1 MKGKFKKSLL
11 AATVGL
17 TVYCGSALADTG
29 GLRITVTD
37 SVGNP
42 VAGAEVDVHTPE
54 SLTSKTGMTD
64 ENGEIRLM
72 GLDPSAKYEVEVNGT
87 GYQAVKS
94 KNVRVVSGQSFALN
108 YALNAAAE
116 SLEEVLVT
124 GQKVQ
129 MVDSTSTVVGQD
141 ITLDLTESLPTGRD
155 YQSYLQL
162 APGTKPAID
171 GNPSSKSGVNY
182 SDAVDSKGRTSGSS
196 TDNLYYIDNINVTDN
211 VNGTFGA
218 NVNSEII
225 QEQHVLTGGLAAEYE
240 GGSGLV
246 SRVVTKSGSNE
257 FHGSVN
263 YYTQNDSLV
272 ADNKHNDG
280 NKFSTFDS
288 AFTLGGP
295 IIQDK
300 LWFFT
305 SYQVKERED
314 DVFYADTGEFMRT
327 AKQTTDL
334 GFAKLTWQATD
345 NDKLVAT
352 FFNDPSDITGS
363 RQSDVLNNRDQ
374 RQRQGGDNY
383 KLEYSHSWDNMI
395 LTLEAASHEGEI
407 STLAADKST
416 RNDVAYMGGN
426 PAQTDLDRGGV
437 GYDSLQFRNKDTWA
451 ATFEYFLDTNWG
463 SHEIKTGY
471 SYTENER
478 ERDLQYTGD
487 GAQYSS
493 IAMANSGA
501 SLADLTGGDW
511 TGSLELVT
519 DDYARII
526 SAMMDANPDY
536 YLALFDANSNGVID
550 NIDKNEDENIE
561 AYKELEALTFSSSAG
576 NPGDSINVYRINM
589 ASTEPFTVKTKGS
602 AFFIQDSW
610 NYDQWT
616 VNAGVRAEQWKH
628 FASDGSNIF
637 TFDWEL
643 APRLGVTYNINGDGS
658 SKVWGFYGRYYDPI
672 RTDMTSFAGT
682 VTGYVLDEQVY
693 VGDHWLTYRTRGP
706 GDALIAPSTKTPYT
720 DEFMLGYSMS
730 LSDDMSAEVTYT
742 NRVTKDVLEDYD
754 LGLYTDP
761 DSAGK
766 YALPLSYFG
775 LSEMPNSNYTLATLK
790 GGKREYQGLEFTFR
804 KRRSDNWQML
814 ASYTYNLAKGNSN
827 SDGNADFQ
835 GDVVWLDPRAPG
847 MWGDQPGNIEHLFK
861 VAGSYFFSNGIELG
875 LVYNWNSGLRYSDTW
890 SVAGRHLPIRV
901 DDPYEDGGV
910 TTRWVD
916 GSSVGDKVAS
926 SYGTLDARVK
936 YSYQLAGYEAEFFL
950 DIFNV
955 FDDQAGMREQDLLA
969 GDGTYAFGEPVEW
982 VEPRRFYLGTRVSF

>member
-1 MKGKFKKSLL
+1 MKGTFKKGLL
-11 AATVGL
+11 AATISL
-17 TVYCGSALADTG
+17 ATYCGAAFADTG
-29 GLRITVTD
+29 SLRITVTD
-37 SVGNP
+37 AAGNP

-54 SLTSKTGMTD
+54 SLTTKKGVTD
-64 ENGEIRLM
+64 ENGEIRLL
-72 GLDPSAKYEVEVNGT
+72 GLDPSAKYEVEVSGT
-87 GYQAVKS
+87 GYQPVKS
-94 KNVRVVSGQSFALN
+94 KNVLVVSGQSFALN
-108 YALNAAAE
+108 YALNAVGD
-116 SLEEVLVT
+116 SIEEVYVT
-124 GQKVQ
+124 GQQVQ
-129 MVDSTSTVVGQD
+129 MVDSTSTIVGQD

-162 APGTKPAID
+162 APGTKPSIG

-196 TDNLYYIDNINVTDN
+196 SDNFYYIDNINVTDN
-211 VNGTFGA
+211 VTGTFGA

-225 QEQHVLTGGLAAEYE
+225 QEQHVLTGGLPAEYE
-240 GGSGLV
+240 GGAGLV
-246 SRVVTKSGSNE
+246 SRVITKSGSNE

-263 YYTQNDSLV
+263 YYTQNDGLV
-272 ADNKHNDG
+272 ADNKHVDG
-280 NKFSTFDS
+280 NSFSTFDS

-314 DVFYADTGEFMRT
+314 DVFNADTGDFMRT
-327 AKQTTDL
+327 VKKTTDL
-334 GFAKLTWQATD
+334 GFAKLTWQATE
-345 NDKLVAT
+345 NDKFVAT
-352 FFNDPSDITGS
+352 FFNDPTDISGS
-363 RQSDVLNNRDQ
+363 GAYDTLNNRDRAQ
-374 RQRQGGDNY
+374 AQGGDNY
-383 KLEYSHSWDNMI
+383 KFEYSHSWDNMI

-407 STLAADKST
+407 SSLAADKST

-426 PAQTDLDRGGV
+426 PTLEQIERGGY
-437 GYDSLQFRNKDTWA
+437 GSDTIQFRNKDMWA
-451 ATFEYFLDTNWG
+451 ATFEYFLDTSWG
-463 SHEIKTGY
+463 SHELKAGY
-471 SYTENER
+471 SFTENER
-478 ERDLQYTGD
+478 FVNSLYTGD

-501 SLADLTGGDW
+501 SVADLTGGDW
-511 TGSLELVT
+511 TGPIELVT

-526 SAMMDANPDY
+526 DAMTASADSAY
-536 YLALFDANSNGVID
+536 YYGLLDTDTDGTISTA
-550 NIDKNEDENIE
+550 
-561 AYKELEALTFSSSAG
+561 ELEALTFSSSSG
-576 NPGDSINVYRINM
+576 NPGDSVNVYRINQ
-589 ASTEPFTVKTKGS
+589 TETAPYSLKTKGD
-602 AFFIQDSW
+602 AFYIQDSW
-610 NYDQWT
+610 NYDKWT
-616 VNAGVRAEQWKH
+616 VNLGVRAEQWEHYATTGDK
-628 FASDGSNIF
+628 IF
-637 TFDWEL
+637 TFDWEF
-643 APRLGVTYNINGDGS
+643 APRVGVTYDINGDGS

-682 VTGYVLDEQVY
+682 LTGSVREEQLF
-693 VGDHWLTYRTRGP
+693 VGDRWLTYRTRG
-706 GDALIAPSTKTPYT
+706 GSQTQDAFFAPSTKTPYT
-720 DEFMLGYSMS
+720 DEFLVGYAMTFGE
-730 LSDDMSAEVTYT
+730 DMSAEVTYT
-742 NRVTKDVLEDYD
+742 NRVTEDVLEDYD

-761 DSAGK
+761 DAVGD
-766 YALPLSYFG
+766 YVLPLSYFG
-775 LSEMPNSNYTLATLK
+775 YSEIPDSNYVIATLE

-835 GDVVWLDPRAPG
+835 GDVIWLDPRAPG

-861 VAGSYFFSNGIELG
+861 VAGSYFFNNGIEVG

-890 SVAGRHLPIRV
+890 SVASRHLPMRV
-901 DDPYEDGGV
+901 DNAYEDGGV

-916 GSSVGDKVAS
+916 SNAVGANVAD

-955 FDDQAGMREQDLLA
+955 FDDQAGVRQQDLVA
-969 GDGTYAFGEPVEW
+969 GDGINAFGEAVEW